1 MINFLGV
8 RLDSVD
14 AKKEKEAPVGGVNIN
29 INVEN
34 ITTARNEIMIDFTY
48 TVTYDEVG
56 YLKMKG
62 VVFANGDEK
71 ETKELESKWKKD
83 KIIDEKIAQ
92 PLLNLINYSS
102 GINGVLVTRAI
113 NLAPPLIPPR
123 IEVSSKGATS
133 KSTASKK

>member
-14 AKKEKEAPVGGVNIN
+14 AKREKDAPVKGVGIN
-29 INVEN
+29 INVEDVRG
-34 ITTARNEIMIDFTY
+34 TGKELMISFVY
-48 TVTYDEVG
+48 SVTYEDVG
-56 YLKMKG
+56 YLKMSG
-62 VVFANGDEK
+62 MVFANGTEEEVK
-71 ETKELESKWKKD
+71 EMEDKWKND
-83 KIIDEKIAQ
+83 KKIAEDVAQ

-123 IEVSSKGATS
+123 IEVSEKGAKS
-133 KSTASKK
+133 KE

>member
-14 AKKEKEAPVGGVNIN
+14 AKREKDAPVKGVGIN
-29 INVEN
+29 INVEDIKAVN
-34 ITTARNEIMIDFTY
+34 TELMIDFVY
-48 TVTYDEVG
+48 TVTYEDVG

-62 VVFANGDEK
+62 IVFANGSDK
-71 ETKELESKWKKD
+71 EVKDMEAKWKKEK
-83 KIIDEKIAQ
+83 KISEEIAQ

-123 IEVSSKGATS
+123 IEVSAKGAKS
-133 KSTASKK
+133 KQ

>member
-14 AKKEKEAPVGGVNIN
+14 AKREKDAPVKGVGIN

-34 ITTARNEIMIDFTY
+34 MKSVGTELMIDFIY
-48 TVTYDEVG
+48 TVTYEGVG
-56 YLKMKG
+56 YLKMSG
-62 VVFANGDEK
+62 IVFAKGTDK
-71 ETKELESKWKKD
+71 EVKEVEDKWKKEK
-83 KIIDEKIAQ
+83 KISEEIAQ

-123 IEVSSKGATS
+123 IEVSSKGA
-133 KSTASKK
+133 KGKQ

>member
-14 AKKEKEAPVGGVNIN
+14 AKREKDAPVKGVGIN
-29 INVEN
+29 INVED
-34 ITTARNEIMIDFTY
+34 IRATGKELMIEFVY
-48 TVTYDEVG
+48 TVTYEEVG
-56 YLKMKG
+56 YLKMSG
-62 VVFANGDEK
+62 IVFANGEEK
-71 ETKELESKWKKD
+71 EVKEMEDKWKKEK
-83 KIIDEKIAQ
+83 KIAQEIAQ

-123 IEVSSKGATS
+123 IEVSGKGAKS
-133 KSTASKK
+133 KE

>member
-14 AKKEKEAPVGGVNIN
+14 AKREKDAPVKGVGIN
-29 INVEN
+29 INVED
-34 ITTARNEIMIDFTY
+34 IRATGTELMIEFVY
-48 TVTYDEVG
+48 SVTYEDVG
-56 YLKMKG
+56 YLKMSG
-62 VVFANGDEK
+62 IVFANGTDK
-71 ETKELESKWKKD
+71 EVKELEEKWKK
-83 KIIDEKIAQ
+83 EKKLSEEVAQ

-123 IEVSSKGATS
+123 IEVSTKGAKS
-133 KSTASKK
+133 KQ